1 MDNVYIPEQEVGIWQ
16 WIFGKT
22 VTSIVLLNSGSSDGF
37 VGVAAPSLA
46 RILPVGQL
54 DYDILFL
61 LSFIW
66 KNLQLLLLMELYT
79 SLCYRLISQ
88 CLVENFDA
96 R

>member
-61 LSFIW
+61 SFIW
-66 KNLQLLLLMELYT
+66 KNLQLLLIMELF
-79 SLCYRLISQ
+79 SPLCYRLISQ
-88 CLVENFDA
+88 YLVENFDA